1 MGYWDLI
8 LANIIKQV
16 LLLKHI
22 YVYFLENINILK
34 NRKNKISEATENIRK
49 DLKLFEKDSVL
60 A

>member
-22 YVYFLENINILK
+22 YVYFLESIHILK
-34 NRKNKISEATENIRK
+34 NRKNKIS
-49 DLKLFEKDSVL
+49 
-60 A
+60 